1 MGWGDWS
8 KSSDKTFCSNSGNN
22 KMCQPTLH
30 FGRGLQLSSAK
41 QGWQDRSVGSD
52 ILCKTRLLTLNS
64 YYWTSHHLQSW
75 GFIYIPVST
84 GGLDWC
90 TGGKVEGRKELPSSF
105 CRKGIWSPRTQRY
118 KWPNSDVQDHQQFSG
133 IEAWSQSIFAQKERN
148 AIVWD
153 KLLFVKKEKC
163 EIAL

>member
-30 FGRGLQLSSAK
+30 FGCGLQLSSAK

-52 ILCKTRLLTLNS
+52 ILCKTRLLMLNS
-64 YYWTSHHLQSW
+64 YYWTSPSVLRVH
-75 GFIYIPVST
+75 IYPCLHRRA
-84 GGLDWC
+84 GLMHW
-90 TGGKVEGRKELPSSF
+90 GKVEGRKELPSSF